1 MKGPALSTLRRF
13 LACIPNI
20 RILDLDI
27 NVTLRI
33 SNIVEVDDTLLPNTV
48 FQKLESLSLKTN
60 LRGTEVCSDDFIA
73 RQPSLIELRD
83 LLSSRQ
89 LIGTSPM
96 LQGLCFRRAFQLPD
110 VPSLE
115 SLRSLTNLRL
125 SITGFPSNVW
135 GRLASDLPLLSCVEV
150 CVFLENASDGD
161 EAACR
166 VLSEFS
172 NGHITE
178 FGLLFEVAN
187 NRSSKKNCTSLKH
200 LVIIVLNISLNGAL
214 MTIYHLQ
221 GRLAISLS
229 HSMHR
234 PSFPHC
240 LHSVRSRQ
248 KDERI

>member
-27 NVTLRI
+27 NVTLRV

-125 SITGFPSNVW
+125 SITGFPSNGW

-150 CVFLENASDGD
+150 CVFLENK
-161 EAACR
+161 R
-166 VLSEFS
+166 PTRS
-172 NGHITE
+172 NKM
-178 FGLLFEVAN
+178 
-187 NRSSKKNCTSLKH
+187 RSSTS
-200 LVIIVLNISLNGAL
+200 
-214 MTIYHLQ
+214 
-221 GRLAISLS
+221 RSLS
-229 HSMHR
+229 PR
-234 PSFPHC
+234 PVHTPTWSDKPNRDKRFSTRWRRMVSFNPLLLTESSLVHC
-240 LHSVRSRQ
+240 VP
-248 KDERI
+248 